1 MIYDANTSST
11 PTYSWPHFFSKIA
24 LAYTRRL
31 TVIQVRTK
39 NKMPT
44 AMRSLCRS
52 SIVAREQ
59 WQDPGDQ
66 EPQLRTRTSSTAPRP
81 ATPQTEAIFQKSNAV
96 HDTRRD
102 VRFGPRAVSAHPQDA
117 QRSSVRGTNKRT
129 RKRRPL
135 MLVLRIQKHPRL
147 HEEKE
152 ATCIDQLQL
161 HPSADQSSIRGN
173 SEMPSAMPGL
183 PVHAFP

>member
-1 MIYDANTSST
+1 MICDANTSSA

-31 TVIQVRTK
+31 TVIHVRTR

-44 AMRSLCRS
+44 AMRSRCRS

-66 EPQLRTRTSSTAPRP
+66 EQQLRTWTTSIAPGP
-81 ATPQTEAIFQKSNAV
+81 SIPQTEAIFQKSNAV

-102 VRFGPRAVSAHPQDA
+102 VRSGPRAVSAQLQRA

-129 RKRRPL
+129 RKRRSL
-135 MLVLRIQKHPRL
+135 MLVLRIQKHLRL

-161 HPSADQSSIRGN
+161 HPSADQSNIRGN
-173 SEMPSAMPGL
+173 SEMPCAMPGL
-183 PVHAFP
+183 PVHTLP